1 MNKFKRKKLIEKFYE
16 KVMDLTV
23 YLDAPNSPF
32 GPRGDGAKQCFCVEA
47 HHLFDEIKKDLDKL
61 EDDLLERYG
70 YDKESIEYV
79 DYD

>member
-16 KVMDLTV
+16 KTLDLNF
-23 YLDAPNSPF
+23 YLDAPFSPL

-47 HHLFDEIKKDLDKL
+47 HHLFNELKKDLDKL
-61 EDDLLERYG
+61 EEDLLERYE

-79 DYD
+79 DYY

>member
-23 YLDAPNSPF
+23 YLDAPNSPL

-47 HHLFDEIKKDLDKL
+47 HKLFKEIKKDLDKL
-61 EDDLLERYG
+61 KEDLLERYG